1 MTNAHHTSPLKPRL
15 VAMNVPNI
23 IVHING
29 NNNMI
34 NMNIA
39 NPITPIPNNISLNI
53 YFLLIFYAVLFHTF
67 TVK

>member
-1 MTNAHHTSPLKPRL
+1 MTNAHHTSPVKPRL
-15 VAMNVPNI
+15 VAMNVPRMM
-23 IVHING
+23 VHTNG

>member
-1 MTNAHHTSPLKPRL
+1 MTNAHHTNPLNPKL
-15 VAMNVPNI
+15 VAKNVPNI
-23 IVHING
+23 IVHTNG

-53 YFLLIFYAVLFHTF
+53 YFLLI
-67 TVK
+67 

>member
-1 MTNAHHTSPLKPRL
+1 
-15 VAMNVPNI
+15 MNVPRM
-23 IVHING
+23 IVHTNG